1 VPREINLEKEI
12 DRLYAVP
19 AEEFT
24 GKKKE
29 LANKLR
35 GQGER
40 AAAMRVEDLRKPTA
54 AAAAV
59 NHLARNER
67 MNIRALLAAGDRLR
81 EAQTKL
87 LRGASPTAIHKAA
100 DDERKALSALVA
112 AARRE
117 GASDPILRKV
127 EQTLRAAAID
137 EDARALLQEGRLT
150 QDLQPIGF
158 GFAPEQLR
166 GRTRSSK

>member
-12 DRLYAVP
+12 DRLYAAP

-24 GKKKE
+24 AKRKE
-29 LANKLR
+29 LVKKLR
-35 GQGER
+35 DEGER
-40 AAAMRVEDLRKPTA
+40 AAAMRMEDLRKPTA

-59 NHLARNER
+59 NHLARSER
-67 MNIRALLAAGDRLR
+67 MNVRALLTAGERLQ
-81 EAQTKL
+81 EAQAKL

-100 DDERKALSALVA
+100 DDERKALTALLG

-117 GASDPILRKV
+117 GASEPTLRKV

-137 EDARALLQEGRLT
+137 EDARSLLQQGRLT

-158 GFAPEQLR
+158 GFGPEQLR